1 MYDDWMQY
9 IPIIEN
15 IDEEKIKNR
24 YKTKEEKNKNVYL

>member
-24 YKTKEEKNKNVYL
+24 YKQGRNKIC